1 MPITYFMRI
10 KKTQPLEEGLTAPI
24 VGGCAVMRKYVIGVL
39 YFTKPVGAF
48 FVPFPPR
55 KRLIIYTS

>member
-48 FVPFPPR
+48 FVPFPPE
-55 KRLIIYTS
+55 KG